1 MKNDAI
7 KPVGESSRRGMSG
20 DPKTVSAAADLEQMT
35 ASISE
40 EIKQP
45 ITATL
50 IYAQAAARWLSANPP
65 NEVEAQRALDGIVYN
80 VMRSNEIVEWIRA
93 LFVYGPKQVEEQQ
106 LVEAI
111 RNALALLRT
120 AMKEGDGGR

>member
-7 KPVGESSRRGMSG
+7 EPVGESSRYGMRR
-20 DPKTVSAAADLEQMT
+20 DAETVNGAAGLEQLT

-65 NEVEAQRALDGIVYN
+65 NVVEAQKALDGIVCN
-80 VMRSNEIVEWIRA
+80 VMRSNEIVEWIRM
-93 LFVYGPKQVEEQQ
+93 LFLYSPKHVEEQQ
-106 LVEAI
+106 LAEAI
-111 RNALALLRT
+111 RKVIALLGV
-120 AMKEGDGGR
+120 AMKEGDRG